1 MFRGLICASIAVNSI
16 EESLP
21 AYTEGMGLKL
31 MGEIYPGKR
40 GYGLR
45 VAELGDGKTPYLE
58 LLDAPGEGPVRR
70 FLETRG
76 QGLYQI
82 RLETDD
88 LYETI
93 KELQGRGIQV
103 ILPQPVGGGAPINE
117 PGRDISIAFI
127 HPRSTSGVLV
137 ELYPPQR

>member
-1 MFRGLICASIAVNSI
+1 MFKGLICASIAVNSI
-16 EESLP
+16 EKSLP

-31 MGEIYPGKR
+31 MSDIYPGKR

-45 VAELGDGKTPYLE
+45 VAELGDGERMFLE

-76 QGLYQI
+76 EGLYQI
-82 RLETDD
+82 RLETDN
-88 LYETI
+88 LYEAV
-93 KELQGRGIQV
+93 KELQRRDMEV
-103 ILPQPVGGGAPINE
+103 ILPQPVGGGEPIRE
-117 PGRDISIAFI
+117 PTPDISIAFI

-137 ELYPPQR
+137 ELYPPQG